1 VPTTHEVRHYD
12 QITNVENKMTVRPLP
27 KDRSLSKLVPQ
38 FTLFD
43 NFCKSIL
50 FNKFSQLKH
59 GKLIIEDFSEAQKA
73 SYTFGDSDTTLSV
86 KVVIHRSS
94 FYSRTLFGGSIG
106 NAESYIDGDWD
117 TENLS
122 DLVRLFVLNRDILEG
137 IENGM
142 GSFLRPIQKYF
153 HGLRKNT
160 EKGARENIRS
170 HYDIGNDFFKLFL
183 DETMMYSCAF
193 FENKETPLVDASLKK
208 VETILSKL
216 KLKPTDH
223 LIEIGTGWGTL
234 AIYAAKNY
242 GCKVTTT
249 TISSEQYQYALEKVK
264 ENKLENQVTVLFED
278 YRKLQGTYDALV
290 SVEMIEAVGLDHLD
304 TYFEKCSSLLKPNGV
319 MALQAITIRDQ
330 FYASAKNS
338 VDFIQ
343 RHIFPGSGI
352 PSVHAMMNS
361 LTKKTDLSLI
371 HQEDYSEDY
380 AETLKHWSQRLYK
393 NQDQILKLGYP
404 DFLHRLWQFYFSYC
418 EGGFRERA
426 IGLSQLVFSKPL
438 HREKS
443 FL

>member
-1 VPTTHEVRHYD
+1 MST
-12 QITNVENKMTVRPLP
+12 RPLP

-43 NFCKSIL
+43 EWCRSIL
-50 FNKFSQLKH
+50 FKKFIELKH
-59 GKLIIEDFSEAQKA
+59 GELIIEDESGSE
-73 SYTFGDSDTTLSV
+73 YTTKSFGDSASLLSV
-86 KVVIHRSS
+86 RVTVHRSR

-106 NAESYIDGDWD
+106 NAESYIDEDWN

-122 DLVRLFVLNRDILEG
+122 DLVRLFVLNRDLLEG
-137 IENGM
+137 IDNGL
-142 GSFLRPIQKYF
+142 GSLLRPVQKYF

-160 EKGARENIRS
+160 EEGARENIRS

-193 FENKETPLVDASLKK
+193 FENKQTPLYEASVKK
-208 VETILSKL
+208 IETILSKL
-216 KLKPTDH
+216 HLKPSDH
-223 LIEIGTGWGTL
+223 LIEIGTGWGSL

-249 TISSEQYQYALEKVK
+249 TISQEQFDYAVEKVK
-264 ENKLENQVTVLFED
+264 EAGVQDLVTILFED
-278 YRKLQGTYDALV
+278 YRKLQGTFDALV

-304 TYFEKCSSLLKPNGV
+304 TYFEKCSSLVKPHGI
-319 MALQAITIRDQ
+319 MAIQAITIRDQ
-330 FYASAKNS
+330 FYASAKKS

-361 LTKKTDLSLI
+361 ITKKTDLALI
-371 HQEDYSEDY
+371 HQEDFSEDY
-380 AETLKHWSQRLYK
+380 AETLKHWSERLYK
-393 NQDQILKLGYP
+393 NQDQITKLGYP
-404 DFLHRLWQFYFSYC
+404 DFLHRLWQFYFAYC

-438 HREKS
+438 HRQKS

>member
-1 VPTTHEVRHYD
+1 
-12 QITNVENKMTVRPLP
+12 
-27 KDRSLSKLVPQ
+27 
-38 FTLFD
+38 LFD
-43 NFCKSIL
+43 EWCRSIL
-50 FNKFSQLKH
+50 FKKFIELKH
-59 GKLIIEDFSEAQKA
+59 GELIIEDESGSEFTTK
-73 SYTFGDSDTTLSV
+73 SFGDSASLLSV
-86 KVVIHRSS
+86 RVTVHRSR

-106 NAESYIDGDWD
+106 NAESYIDEDWN

-122 DLVRLFVLNRDILEG
+122 DLVRLFVLNRDLLEG
-137 IENGM
+137 IDNGL
-142 GSFLRPIQKYF
+142 GSLLRPVQKYF

-160 EKGARENIRS
+160 EEGARENIRS

-193 FENKETPLVDASLKK
+193 FENKQTPLYEASVKK
-208 VETILSKL
+208 IETILSKL
-216 KLKPTDH
+216 HLKPSDH
-223 LIEIGTGWGTL
+223 LIEIGTGWGSL

-249 TISSEQYQYALEKVK
+249 TISQEQFDYAVEKVK
-264 ENKLENQVTVLFED
+264 EAGVQDLVTILFED
-278 YRKLQGTYDALV
+278 YRKLQGTFDALV

-304 TYFEKCSSLLKPNGV
+304 TYFEKCSSLVKPHGI
-319 MALQAITIRDQ
+319 MAIQAITIRDQ
-330 FYASAKNS
+330 FYASAKKS

-361 LTKKTDLSLI
+361 ITKKTDLALI
-371 HQEDYSEDY
+371 HQEDFSEDY
-380 AETLKHWSQRLYK
+380 AETLKHWSERLYK
-393 NQDQILKLGYP
+393 NQDQITKLGYP
-404 DFLHRLWQFYFSYC
+404 DFLHRLWQFYFAYC

-438 HREKS
+438 HRQKS

>member
-1 VPTTHEVRHYD
+1 
-12 QITNVENKMTVRPLP
+12 M
-27 KDRSLSKLVPQ
+27 
-38 FTLFD
+38 
-43 NFCKSIL
+43 
-50 FNKFSQLKH
+50 
-59 GKLIIEDFSEAQKA
+59 
-73 SYTFGDSDTTLSV
+73 
-86 KVVIHRSS
+86 
-94 FYSRTLFGGSIG
+94 
-106 NAESYIDGDWD
+106 
-117 TENLS
+117 
-122 DLVRLFVLNRDILEG
+122 
-137 IENGM
+137 
-142 GSFLRPIQKYF
+142 
-153 HGLRKNT
+153 
-160 EKGARENIRS
+160 
-170 HYDIGNDFFKLFL
+170 
-183 DETMMYSCAF
+183 
-193 FENKETPLVDASLKK
+193 
-208 VETILSKL
+208 
-216 KLKPTDH
+216 
-223 LIEIGTGWGTL
+223 
-234 AIYAAKNY
+234 
-242 GCKVTTT
+242 
-249 TISSEQYQYALEKVK
+249 K

-304 TYFEKCSSLLKPNGV
+304 TYFEKCSSLLRPQGV
-319 MALQAITIRDQ
+319 MAIQAITIRDQ

>member
-1 VPTTHEVRHYD
+1 
-12 QITNVENKMTVRPLP
+12 
-27 KDRSLSKLVPQ
+27 
-38 FTLFD
+38 LFD
-43 NFCKSIL
+43 EWCRSIL
-50 FNKFSQLKH
+50 FKKFIELKH
-59 GKLIIEDFSEAQKA
+59 GELIIEDESGSE
-73 SYTFGDSDTTLSV
+73 YTTKSFGDSASLLSV
-86 KVVIHRSS
+86 RVTVHRSR

-106 NAESYIDGDWD
+106 NAESYIDEDWN

-122 DLVRLFVLNRDILEG
+122 DLVRLFVLNRDLLEG
-137 IENGM
+137 IDNGL
-142 GSFLRPIQKYF
+142 GSLLRPVQKYF

-160 EKGARENIRS
+160 EEGARENIRS

-193 FENKETPLVDASLKK
+193 FENKQTPLYEASVKK
-208 VETILSKL
+208 IETILSKL
-216 KLKPTDH
+216 HLKPSDH
-223 LIEIGTGWGTL
+223 LIEIGTGWGSL

-249 TISSEQYQYALEKVK
+249 TISQEQFDYAVEKVK
-264 ENKLENQVTVLFED
+264 EAGVQDLVTILFED
-278 YRKLQGTYDALV
+278 YRKLQGTFDALV

-304 TYFEKCSSLLKPNGV
+304 TYFEKCSSLVKPHGI
-319 MALQAITIRDQ
+319 MAIQAITIRDQ
-330 FYASAKNS
+330 FYASAKKS

-361 LTKKTDLSLI
+361 ITKKTDLALI
-371 HQEDYSEDY
+371 HQEDFSEDY
-380 AETLKHWSQRLYK
+380 AETLKHWSERLYK
-393 NQDQILKLGYP
+393 NQDQITKLGYP
-404 DFLHRLWQFYFSYC
+404 DFLHRLWQFYFAYC

-438 HREKS
+438 HRQKS